1 MALVVQYLGLRMHL
15 SVKLADALHAG
26 VLQRVLLESST
37 LACVVTD
44 ERGTV
49 VMFNVGAQRAWG
61 YAEADAVGRITMAQ
75 LFDPRDVAAQIG
87 RLALRTGDE
96 LSDSVAALTYDAVR
110 SDTAITMM
118 TCVSAGGHFWQARV
132 SIAAIRDEGGVL
144 GYLLLAGNDLT
155 RKAVEPQ
162 QLARNALHREQEIFT
177 RSMIE
182 SDVDAL
188 AAVDVTGVITDVNR
202 HMEMLMACT
211 HEVLIGTP
219 FASWFT
225 EPDRAEAAIAQTLRE
240 HKLSNVEL
248 TARAQD
254 GRLKVISY
262 NATTFY
268 DRNAVLQGVFIAA
281 RDLTEIKRYEGELQ
295 QKNTELEYASRM
307 KSEFLAN
314 MSHELRTPLNAIIGF
329 SEVLRDGLV
338 GPLSESQRTFLA
350 DIFSSGNHL
359 LSLINDILD
368 LSKVE
373 AGKMTLEL
381 EDIDLASLCGNSLS
395 IIREKAASRN
405 VQLTMDAMSECAV
418 LRADA
423 RKVKQ
428 IVYNLLANAVKF
440 TERGHVALRVETV
453 PRARVGELL
462 GAWPGRALPLAFNE
476 FNEFIKISV
485 TDSGIGI
492 SPTGM
497 AGLFKPFSQIDSGL
511 SREFAG
517 TGLGL
522 ALVKLMVEL
531 HGGTVAVQ
539 SQVNEG
545 ACFSVW
551 LPLRAP
557 QLQADGTALAG
568 MAPTRAVEPPTA
580 LVIEADAQARELI
593 RLQLEAEGFAVVHAA
608 SGPAAV
614 SLAQAQKVALITL
627 DINLPTMDGWE
638 LLTELKQIPNLAQI
652 PVVVIS
658 LDAEHSRGV
667 ALGAAAVLQKPL
679 SRVALQDA
687 LVAIGMFPRALALRV
702 LVVDD
707 DPASMEL
714 IAHRI
719 TALGGTVLRATGGLV
734 AIEMA
739 TREAP
744 DLIVLDLMMPDIN
757 GFEVVEALRQRN
769 RTVRIPILVITA
781 KDVAKE
787 DRARLRGAVIT
798 IMEKSNFGVAMF
810 VTEVRRAIAGRHL
823 VP

>member
-405 VQLTMDAMSECAV
+405 VQLTMDAMSERAL

>member
-1 MALVVQYLGLRMHL
+1 LALVVQYLGLRMHL

-769 RTVRIPILVITA
+769 RTARIPILAITA

>member
-1 MALVVQYLGLRMHL
+1 LALVVQYLGLRMHL

>member
-1 MALVVQYLGLRMHL
+1 
-15 SVKLADALHAG
+15 
-26 VLQRVLLESST
+26 
-37 LACVVTD
+37 
-44 ERGTV
+44 
-49 VMFNVGAQRAWG
+49 
-61 YAEADAVGRITMAQ
+61 
-75 LFDPRDVAAQIG
+75 
-87 RLALRTGDE
+87 
-96 LSDSVAALTYDAVR
+96 
-110 SDTAITMM
+110 
-118 TCVSAGGHFWQARV
+118 
-132 SIAAIRDEGGVL
+132 
-144 GYLLLAGNDLT
+144 
-155 RKAVEPQ
+155 
-162 QLARNALHREQEIFT
+162 
-177 RSMIE
+177 
-182 SDVDAL
+182 
-188 AAVDVTGVITDVNR
+188 
-202 HMEMLMACT
+202 
-211 HEVLIGTP
+211 
-219 FASWFT
+219 
-225 EPDRAEAAIAQTLRE
+225 
-240 HKLSNVEL
+240 
-248 TARAQD
+248 
-254 GRLKVISY
+254 
-262 NATTFY
+262 
-268 DRNAVLQGVFIAA
+268 FIAA